1 MDLIPNLGH
10 HLLSQ
15 TSVAAMQKAKGGT
28 EGQWLLDTRLKP
40 AGASMQQDKEAISF
54 SKPLKAFSCTQKN
67 IVLFHPMAKS
77 SFAQG
82 LHQRRA
88 VNAFGRAMARI
99 HLTDGT

>member
-40 AGASMQQDKEAISF
+40 AGASLQQDKEAISF

-67 IVLFHPMAKS
+67 ILLFHSMAKS

-82 LHQRRA
+82 LDHRRA

-99 HLTDGT
+99 HLMDGT